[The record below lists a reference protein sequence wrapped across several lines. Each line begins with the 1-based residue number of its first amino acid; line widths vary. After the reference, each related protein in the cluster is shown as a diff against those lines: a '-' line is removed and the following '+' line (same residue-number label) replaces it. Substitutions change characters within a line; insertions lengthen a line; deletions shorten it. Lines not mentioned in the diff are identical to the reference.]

1 MTQLTIAAAQIECR
15 PGDIEANLA
24 LHLEMIGA
32 ARRRGVDLLLFP
44 ELSLCDYVSVPD
56 LAAVGM
62 RRDDDAFARLADAAG
77 GMTLSVGFVERS
89 GGHHYNAMAMMTGGE
104 AAAVHHKLNLPTY
117 GNLVEGHHYQAGHAV
132 ELVETKGWQ
141 TSTLVCADVWNPALP
156 WIAALKGAELMLI
169 PVASA
174 LGAVEGEFENPD
186 GWDATLRQ
194 LAATY
199 AMPLVMTNHCG
210 RRGNLNFWGGS
221 RILDPFGRELARA
234 GAGPALIVATID
246 RADMLLARERLPTV
260 RDANPALIQK
270 LLGEIPPA

>member
-1 MTQLTIAAAQIECR
+1 MTQLTVAAAQIECR
-15 PGDIEANLA
+15 PSDIQANLA
-24 LHLEMIGA
+24 LHLEMIAA
-32 ARRRGVDLLLFP
+32 ARLRGVDLLQFS
-44 ELSLCDYVSVPD
+44 ELSLCDYVSVPN

-62 RRDDDAFARLADAAG
+62 GRDDKVFARLADAAG
-77 GMTLSVGFVERS
+77 DMAISVGFVERS
-89 GGHHYNAMAMMTGGE
+89 GGHYYNAMALIVGGHV
-104 AAAVHHKLNLPTY
+104 AAVHRKVNLPTY

-132 ELVETKGWQ
+132 ELVEVQGWQ
-141 TSTLVCADVWNPALP
+141 MSTLVCADVWNPALP

-174 LGAVEGEFENPD
+174 LGAVEGEFENPG

-199 AMPLVMTNHCG
+199 AMPVVMTNHCG

-234 GAGPALIVATID
+234 GAAPALIVAVINRTE
-246 RADMLLARERLPTV
+246 MLLARERLPTV

-270 LLGEIPPA
+270 LLGEILPA

>member
-1 MTQLTIAAAQIECR
+1 MTQLTFAAAQIECC
-15 PGDIEANLA
+15 PGDIPANFA
-24 LHLEMIGA
+24 LHLEMIAA
-32 ARRRGVDLLLFP
+32 ARSRGVELLVFP
-44 ELSLCDYVSVPD
+44 ELSLCDYVSAPD

-62 RRDDDAFARLADAAG
+62 RRDDAVLARLADAAG

-89 GGHHYNAMAMMTGGE
+89 GGHHYNAMALIAGGE
-104 AAAVHHKLNLPTY
+104 VAAVHRKLNLPTY
-117 GNLVEGHHYQAGHAV
+117 GNLCEGDHYQAGDAV
-132 ELVETKGWQ
+132 ELVQVRGWQ

-199 AMPLVMTNHCG
+199 AMPVVMTNHCG
-210 RRGNLNFWGGS
+210 RRGNLAFWGGS

-234 GAGPALIVATID
+234 GSEPGLITATID
-246 RADMLLARERLPTV
+246 RTTMLLARERLPTV
-260 RDANPALIQK
+260 RDSNPALIRK
-270 LLGEIPPA
+270 LLGEILPA